1 MKNKL
6 EPKIF
11 VIVRSH
17 MMGFNISPK
26 NKTFGFPR
34 KVIGHEV
41 KFFQS

>member
-6 EPKIF
+6 APKIF
-11 VIVRSH
+11 VIVRSQ
-17 MMGFNISPK
+17 MMGFNICPK
-26 NKTFGFPR
+26 NKTFGFSR